1 MDDKPF
7 VYYFD
12 LGIWD
17 GCQADWIVNK
27 IFPSLGITNY
37 RVYGFEANKENCE
50 YVKDRFKDNIRFSI
64 HHKAIANE
72 NKMGP
77 LYHGY
82 NVRGRRY
89 CSDSIFKDKANV
101 RERDFELVEYIRFSD
116 WLNQNIIDLRSTFNI
131 LKFNIEGAEGYL
143 MQDLADAG
151 LIDAFDIYCG
161 ADSDMPKIK
170 SLHADYI
177 KHQKL
182 LSEHDIKM
190 HWFAG
195 GSKTTPKKT
204 IEDMKQLI
212 HKKMIKKGM

>member
-17 GCQADWIVNK
+17 GCQADWMVSEV
-27 IFPSLGITNY
+27 FSDLGIINY

-50 YVKDRFKDNIRFSI
+50 YVKNRFKNDSRFI
-64 HHKAIANE
+64 IYHKAIANE
-72 NKMGP
+72 NKTGP

-82 NVRGRRY
+82 NARGRRY
-89 CSDSIFKDKANV
+89 CADSIFKDKANV
-101 RERDFELVEYIRFSD
+101 RERDFELVEYIRFSE
-116 WLNQNIIDLRSTFNI
+116 WLNQNVPDLRSAFNI

-143 MQDLADAG
+143 MQDLANAG

-161 ADSDMPKIK
+161 AGSDMPKIK
-170 SLHADYI
+170 SLRGDYA

-182 LSEHDIKM
+182 LDDHNIKI

-195 GSKTTPKKT
+195 ESNTAPEET
-204 IEDMKQLI
+204 IENMKRLI
-212 HKKMIKKGM
+212 HKTMIEKGI